1 MNIYVKV
8 ALFVSIN
15 ASPSYLSRSAKFFL
29 LNIEALSASLFLQIK
44 EHLKMNVN
52 LQSPYLNEAV

>member
-29 LNIEALSASLFLQIK
+29 LNIEALSASLFLLIK
-44 EHLKMNVN
+44 EYLKMHVN
-52 LQSPYLNEAV
+52 LQYPYLNVAL